1 VSNDELDELRT
12 RLAAR
17 RGVAWVRLEDAAVE
31 LWSLHAVSEEAI
43 VARIVASIERE
54 RARTPDADDKP

>member
-1 VSNDELDELRT
+1 VSNDELDDLRA

-31 LWSLHAVSEEAI
+31 LWSLHTVSEEAI
-43 VARIVASIERE
+43 VARILASIERE
-54 RARTPDADDKP
+54 RARAPDPDDTP